1 MHTDLPP
8 LGELAGQ
15 NASTIEPAAA
25 KAGEAFA
32 LLYTI
37 IARLR
42 APDGCPWDKAQSP
55 SSIRN
60 NIVEEAYELI
70 EAIAEK
76 ESAHVREEAGD
87 LFMLATMTSY
97 MYEQDSAFS
106 VEDTI
111 VGVAEKLVR
120 RHPHVFGA
128 ADDGEAVVG
137 AAAIGGAASPDA
149 VVELWNSIK
158 ETKEGRRKKDSI
170 LDEVPRHLP
179 PLEKAYKLQKKAS
192 KVGFDWTELH
202 SVWDKVY
209 EEFEEA
215 RRETAEDASSG
226 TPDVSSGTP
235 DASSGTPDVSSGT
248 PDDKL
253 EEELGDLLFSVV
265 NLCRF
270 QGIDPALAL
279 GRCNDKFSRRFREVE
294 DGMRKRS
301 LPLGPEHLALM
312 DELWNEAKKKR

>member
-1 MHTDLPP
+1 MRTDLPS
-8 LGELAGQ
+8 LEELAGQ
-15 NASTIEPAAA
+15 NASKIGPAAA
-25 KAGEAFA
+25 EAGKAFT

-42 APDGCPWDKAQSP
+42 APDGCPWDKEQSP

-76 ESAHVREEAGD
+76 ENAHVCEEAGD

-106 VEDTI
+106 VEETL

-128 ADDGEAVVG
+128 AYDS
-137 AAAIGGAASPDA
+137 AAIGGATSPDA
-149 VVELWNSIK
+149 VVKLWNSIK

-192 KVGFDWTELH
+192 KVGFDWTELD

-215 RRETAEDASSG
+215 KKESEARGDATSDAANASTGTLEDQ
-226 TPDVSSGTP
+226 
-235 DASSGTPDVSSGT
+235 
-248 PDDKL
+248 L

-294 DGMRKRS
+294 EGMRKRS
-301 LPLGPEHLALM
+301 LLMGPEHMALM
-312 DELWNEAKKKR
+312 DELWNEAKKER

>member
-1 MHTDLPP
+1 MRTDLPP
-8 LGELAGQ
+8 LEELAGQ
-15 NASTIEPAAA
+15 NASKIGPAAA
-25 KAGEAFA
+25 EAGKAFT

-42 APDGCPWDKAQSP
+42 APDGCPWDKEQSP

-76 ESAHVREEAGD
+76 ESAHVCEEAGD

-106 VEDTI
+106 VEETL
-111 VGVAEKLVR
+111 VGVAKKLVR
-120 RHPHVFGA
+120 RHPHVFGDA
-128 ADDGEAVVG
+128 T
-137 AAAIGGAASPDA
+137 IGGAAVGGATSPDA

-192 KVGFDWTELH
+192 KVGFDWTELD

-215 RRETAEDASSG
+215 QKESEARGDASSDAANASSG
-226 TPDVSSGTP
+226 TLE
-235 DASSGTPDVSSGT
+235 
-248 PDDKL
+248 DKL

-279 GRCNDKFSRRFREVE
+279 GRCNDKFSRRFRKVE
-294 DGMRKRS
+294 EGMRKRS
-301 LPLGPEHLALM
+301 LPLGPEHMALM
-312 DELWNEAKKKR
+312 DELWNEAKKER

>member
-1 MHTDLPP
+1 MHIDLPP
-8 LGELAGQ
+8 PGTLAGQ
-15 NASTIEPAAA
+15 NASRIEPAAA
-25 KAGEAFA
+25 EAGKAFA

-37 IARLR
+37 VARLR

-60 NIVEEAYELI
+60 NIVEEAYELV

-76 ESAHVREEAGD
+76 DPVHAREEAGD

-97 MYEQDSAFS
+97 MYEQNSNFS
-106 VEDTI
+106 VEDAL

-120 RHPHVFGA
+120 RHPHVFGDA
-128 ADDGEAVVG
+128 ALGDVEHGD
-137 AAAIGGAASPDA
+137 AASPDA

-158 ETKEGRRKKDSI
+158 ENKEGRRKKDSV

-192 KVGFDWTELH
+192 KVGFDWTEVD
-202 SVWDKVY
+202 SVWDKIS
-209 EEFEEA
+209 EEFQETREA
-215 RRETAEDASSG
+215 SLEGSADE
-226 TPDVSSGTP
+226 
-235 DASSGTPDVSSGT
+235 
-248 PDDKL
+248 L

-270 QGIDPALAL
+270 KGVDPALAI
-279 GRCNDKFSRRFREVE
+279 GRCNDKFSRRFRKIEE
-294 DGMRKRS
+294 GMRKRN
-301 LPLGPEHLALM
+301 LQLGPEHMALM
-312 DELWNEAKKKR
+312 DELWDEAKKEP

>member
-1 MHTDLPP
+1 MHTELPP

-15 NASTIEPAAA
+15 SVSEIGPAAA
-25 KAGEAFA
+25 KTGEAFA

-76 ESAHVREEAGD
+76 ESAHVCEEAGD

-106 VEDTI
+106 VEETLE
-111 VGVAEKLVR
+111 GVAKKLVR
-120 RHPHVFGA
+120 RHPHVFG
-128 ADDGEAVVG
+128 DAVIG
-137 AAAIGGAASPDA
+137 AAAYDGAVSPDA

-158 ETKEGRRKKDSI
+158 ETKEGRRKKNSI

-192 KVGFDWTELH
+192 KVGFDWTELN

-215 RRETAEDASSG
+215 RRETAEGASMTHGKTNASSITLDASSG
-226 TPDVSSGTP
+226 TPDVSS
-235 DASSGTPDVSSGT
+235 SVL
-248 PDDKL
+248 DDKL

-294 DGMRKRS
+294 EGMRKRS
-301 LPLGPEHLALM
+301 LPLGPEHMALM
-312 DELWNEAKKKR
+312 DELWNEAKKER